1 MSLVSREVSLLL
13 SKDHL
18 AGLSQIGEG
27 QIH

>member
-18 AGLSQIGEG
+18 ACLSQIEEG
-27 QIH
+27 QRL